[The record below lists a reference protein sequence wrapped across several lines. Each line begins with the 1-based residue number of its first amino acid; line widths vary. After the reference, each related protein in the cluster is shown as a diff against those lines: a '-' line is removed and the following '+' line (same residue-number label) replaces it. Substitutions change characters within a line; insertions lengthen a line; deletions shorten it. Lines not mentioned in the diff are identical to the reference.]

1 MPGRKSK
8 KQKQSQYLSGLRNH
22 PKPSPLPTDNLYLIN
37 HLLMHHSHQM
47 HTRHSQWTWS
57 QMVVL
62 GTNKRILL
70 FLGQIQTSIPWSPS
84 GNDYNGRWTSG
95 NLQNFRSP
103 CLLNQAFR
111 LIQWSVDGPVNW
123 ETYGLLVWRA
133 LMLPIV
139 FKTHSLKWNWWFNTL
154 KNLWPACLKPHWLS
168 VKLMTSL
175 TEVYL
180 ISLLSLITG
189 GLMNLGCYYHL
200 KIPDRLSNRY
210 TYLLPFWQADM
221 LTISWAE
228 IQAIW

>member
-22 PKPSPLPTDNLYLIN
+22 PKPSPVPTDNLYLIN

-62 GTNKRILL
+62 GTNKRIVL
-70 FLGQIQTSIPWSPS
+70 FLSQIQTSIPWSPS

-103 CLLNQAFR
+103 CLLNQASR

-123 ETYGLLVWRA
+123 KTYGLLVWRA

-139 FKTHSLKWNWWFNTL
+139 FKTHSLLVWNGTD
-154 KNLWPACLKPHWLS
+154 
-168 VKLMTSL
+168 
-175 TEVYL
+175 
-180 ISLLSLITG
+180 G
-189 GLMNLGCYYHL
+189 
-200 KIPDRLSNRY
+200 
-210 TYLLPFWQADM
+210 
-221 LTISWAE
+221 
-228 IQAIW
+228 